1 MTDLNISTSGNCQV
15 TIGGKEGGGHAEWAV
30 ADAGDVSHDVDVAAE
45 DYFAPCFVIQDK
57 GLHCN
62 QANSI
67 CTCQ

>member
-1 MTDLNISTSGNCQV
+1 
-15 TIGGKEGGGHAEWAV
+15 
-30 ADAGDVSHDVDVAAE
+30 VSHDVDVAAE